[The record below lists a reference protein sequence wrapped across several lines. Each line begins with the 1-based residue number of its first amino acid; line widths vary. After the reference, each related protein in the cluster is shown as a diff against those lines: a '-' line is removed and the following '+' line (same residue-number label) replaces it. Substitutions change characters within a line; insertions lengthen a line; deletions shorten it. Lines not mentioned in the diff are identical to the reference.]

1 MTRTF
6 RISYLA
12 YFFAGACVALC
23 YHSIF
28 IIHWQQAGMD
38 GTLVGTNLNDANDKQ
53 TLSEFLGQKPR
64 FEISDNTDTHTQ
76 LHVRTYDDTRKDDV
90 LIPLPNTQN
99 KKPETAKDAAIRT
112 KNDSGAAV
120 TNATTNSKPVRKW
133 AYAFLVGGCSREDSY
148 HRGFIA
154 NIAVSARQLYES
166 KSQAD
171 VVVYIQMSVKSKYD
185 TLSEQETNLLQAN
198 PNVKIKYLPKFSSE
212 THEMFYSLMMEK
224 FIVLNMTEYSRVL
237 FLDSDVMLLASL
249 DYMFELSEPEIST
262 SPEGGLSDTNTDA
275 PILMENVIIS
285 WINEPCH
292 GGFFMLKPDHDDYLR
307 AQEIIHQT
315 EVAALEQAWPHFD
328 EELGFGHKIGL
339 EDPWIGSTHYHE
351 RVTGTNWTWHGAF
364 ADQGFLYHWVKYEKK
379 NVSII
384 NGYRI
389 DNYSEDSLTG
399 KILKNTLYNKGKDG
413 ILNRYSANFGDKNL
427 KLGIYG
433 PNVAP
438 LIDFKHFIGRTKP
451 WYKIN
456 GVSREKLMKDRS
468 SMYGRIWFSNLDK
481 VEKSAGLPE
490 TEFPTNNKQGGR
502 NPVGAFPV
510 YSQRINHIRL
520 KAENNWTMY
529 EN

>member
-1 MTRTF
+1 
-6 RISYLA
+6 
-12 YFFAGACVALC
+12 
-23 YHSIF
+23 
-28 IIHWQQAGMD
+28 MD

-53 TLSEFLGQKPR
+53 TISEFLGQKPR
-64 FEISDNTDTHTQ
+64 FEISDNTDTHTP

-112 KNDSGAAV
+112 KNNSGAAV
-120 TNATTNSKPVRKW
+120 TNTTTNSKPVRKW

-237 FLDSDVMLLASL
+237 FMDSDVMLLASL
-249 DYMFELSEPEIST
+249 DYMFELSEPEISL

-285 WINEPCH
+285 WVKEPCH
-292 GGFFMLKPDHDDYLR
+292 GGLFMLKPDHDDYLR

-339 EDPWIGSTHYHE
+339 EDPWIGSTHYHKH
-351 RVTGTNWTWHGAF
+351 VTGTNWTWHGAF

-384 NGYRI
+384 NGERI
-389 DNYSEDSLTG
+389 DNYSEDPLTG
-399 KILKNTLYNKGKDG
+399 KVLKNTLYNKGKDG
-413 ILNRYSANFGDKNL
+413 ILNRYSANFGDK
-427 KLGIYG
+427 KLGLHLYG
-433 PNVAP
+433 PDVAP
-438 LIDFKHFIGRTKP
+438 LIDFKHFISATKP
-451 WYKIN
+451 WYQNDK
-456 GVSREKLMKDRS
+456 
-468 SMYGRIWFSNLDK
+468 SMFADFQKMWWKALRRLEEATNLPK
-481 VEKSAGLPE
+481 
-490 TEFPTNNKQGGR
+490 TEFPTNNKNGR
-502 NPVGAFPV
+502 KNPVGAYPV
-510 YSQRINHIRL
+510 YKQRIDHIML
-520 KAENNWTMY
+520 KAENNWTMF
-529 EN
+529 ENED

>member
-1 MTRTF
+1 
-6 RISYLA
+6 
-12 YFFAGACVALC
+12 
-23 YHSIF
+23 
-28 IIHWQQAGMD
+28 
-38 GTLVGTNLNDANDKQ
+38 
-53 TLSEFLGQKPR
+53 
-64 FEISDNTDTHTQ
+64 
-76 LHVRTYDDTRKDDV
+76 
-90 LIPLPNTQN
+90 
-99 KKPETAKDAAIRT
+99 
-112 KNDSGAAV
+112 
-120 TNATTNSKPVRKW
+120 
-133 AYAFLVGGCSREDSY
+133 
-148 HRGFIA
+148 
-154 NIAVSARQLYES
+154 
-166 KSQAD
+166 
-171 VVVYIQMSVKSKYD
+171 
-185 TLSEQETNLLQAN
+185 
-198 PNVKIKYLPKFSSE
+198 
-212 THEMFYSLMMEK
+212 
-224 FIVLNMTEYSRVL
+224 
-237 FLDSDVMLLASL
+237 
-249 DYMFELSEPEIST
+249 MFELSEPKHPMNSN
-262 SPEGGLSDTNTDA
+262 SFEGMSDTNTDA

-285 WINEPCH
+285 WIKAPCH

-307 AQEIIHQT
+307 AQKIIHQT

-339 EDPWIGSTHYHE
+339 EDPWIGSTNYHE
-351 RVTGTNWTWHGAF
+351 RLTVTNWTWHGAF

-384 NGYRI
+384 NGERI
-389 DNYSEDSLTG
+389 DNYSEDPSTG
-399 KILKNTLYNKGKDG
+399 KVLKNTLYNKGKDG

-427 KLGIYG
+427 KLGVYG
-433 PNVAP
+433 PHVAP